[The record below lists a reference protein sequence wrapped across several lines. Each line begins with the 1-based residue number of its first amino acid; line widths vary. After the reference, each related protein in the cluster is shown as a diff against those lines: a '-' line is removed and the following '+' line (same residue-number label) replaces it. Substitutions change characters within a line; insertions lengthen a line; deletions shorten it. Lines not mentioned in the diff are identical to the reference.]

1 MLPPGVQNPPV
12 DAQLGSDHSRLGALH
27 PGHRSTLLLPRP
39 KTIRPLHIRSTHTK
53 TSIPWK
59 WGLSIL
65 SQFRGSL
72 QAPRFAWFGGEQL
85 SRFGCAYTP
94 ASGRV
99 EALSARLLLAGSKTL
114 PFRSWWAFGG

>member
-72 QAPRFAWFGGEQL
+72 HGFGGWRKAIPSL
-85 SRFGCAYTP
+85 RLRLH
-94 ASGRV
+94 SGLRQ
-99 EALSARLLLAGSKTL
+99 EGSV
-114 PFRSWWAFGG
+114 FDAAV